1 LSASWRGTTTS
12 GASRTA
18 WSTPRSPSASSGNA
32 TRAERRVV
40 VHSLAQARAAVA
52 AAQAIGCPVTLA
64 SAAGAGAYAGAPWFA
79 AIVKLAAAEAPGC
92 PVSAI
97 LDCGDQPGTVL
108 AALRAGV
115 RRVRFEG
122 SAEAASHLGEIAAQ
136 YGATIERGAHA
147 PALDL
152 LDAADPEA
160 ACRAYLAGNSAGA

>member
-1 LSASWRGTTTS
+1 
-12 GASRTA
+12 
-18 WSTPRSPSASSGNA
+18 
-32 TRAERRVV
+32 
-40 VHSLAQARAAVA
+40 
-52 AAQAIGCPVTLA
+52 
-64 SAAGAGAYAGAPWFA
+64 
-79 AIVKLAAAEAPGC
+79 
-92 PVSAI
+92 
-97 LDCGDQPGTVL
+97 VL